1 MQGTDKLNTIT
12 NIVFVLTDVLET
24 NLLEMQQKYRNKYRK
39 FCIIR
44 LLSSI

>member
-24 NLLEMQQKYRNKYRK
+24 NLLEMQQQ
-39 FCIIR
+39 
-44 LLSSI
+44 

>member
-24 NLLEMQQKYRNKYRK
+24 NLLEMQ
-39 FCIIR
+39 
-44 LLSSI
+44 

>member
-1 MQGTDKLNTIT
+1 MTKIYL
-12 NIVFVLTDVLET
+12 FF
-24 NLLEMQQKYRNKYRK
+24 EMQQKYRNKYRK